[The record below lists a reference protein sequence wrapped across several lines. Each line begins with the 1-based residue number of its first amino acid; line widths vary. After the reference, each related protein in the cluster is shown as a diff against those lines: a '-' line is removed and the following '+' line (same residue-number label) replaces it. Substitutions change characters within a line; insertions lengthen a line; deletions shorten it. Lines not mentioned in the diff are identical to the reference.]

1 LRRILIS
8 YGAVGAVAIV
18 VLAGV
23 FLFFI
28 TGCSGSTDSTDSSG
42 GGGATQEAASSTSSE
57 NSEDSTNKAYAVG
70 DTVDL
75 ADRTLTVNEGQVD
88 YLTFDQGSWPKPGHQ
103 FVRANVTLT
112 NTSTGD
118 ISFTPFDFQLEDASG
133 VQRGYTIVEDMPN
146 PLRSGNLSPND
157 AVTGNI
163 AFDAPEGDAG
173 FKLIYKPLASPSE
186 TATVTL

>member
-8 YGAVGAVAIV
+8 YGAVGAVGIV

-28 TGCSGSTDSTDSSG
+28 TGCSGSTDSTDSS

-75 ADRTLTVNEGQVD
+75 ADRRLTVNEGQVD

-103 FVRANVTLT
+103 FVRANVTLA
-112 NTSTGD
+112 NTSTDG

-133 VQRGYTIVEDMPN
+133 VQRGFTIVEDMPN
-146 PLRSGNLSPND
+146 PLRSGALSPND

-163 AFDAPEGDAG
+163 AFDAPEGDSG
-173 FKLIYKPLASPSE
+173 FKLIYKPISSSSE
-186 TATVTL
+186 TATVNL